1 MIVLSQAPESIATQM
16 AAQIAQILGLQV
28 YTLSSNFGLSEL
40 KAAICSTEATFGVWL
55 GEPPQSDRYKTVY
68 EALLT
73 LNVRL
78 FNRPDQYAIA
88 RQFHPIYDRLQDLTP
103 ADILTPP
110 TAQAWTEVRQQA
122 NLRYGESLSGILQG
136 VALQDQPLEKPLGRA
151 FRVYLYHQTI
161 VTYAY
166 SWAADDPLKWLTV
179 EEEEAIFAVAL
190 EAATRIDLPLL
201 AIDIGQQQCGR
212 WVVLEVGDAQFSLLC
227 QMSMIPFWGELE
239 RLSVQL

>member
-1 MIVLSQAPESIATQM
+1 MIVLSQAPGSRSTQI

-28 YTLSSNFGLSEL
+28 YTLPSNFGLSEL
-40 KAAICSTEATFGVWL
+40 KAAISPPQATFGVWL
-55 GEPPQSDRYKTVY
+55 GEPPQSDRYRAVY

-73 LNVRL
+73 HNIQL
-78 FNRPDQYAIA
+78 FNRPDQYAIV
-88 RQFHPIYDRLQDLTP
+88 RQFHPIYERLQDLAP
-103 ADILTPP
+103 IRP
-110 TAQAWTEVRQQA
+110 TAQAWAEVRQQA
-122 NLRYGESLSGILQG
+122 NLRYSEALSGVLG
-136 VALQDQPLEKPLGRA
+136 VKDQPLGRA

-227 QMSMIPFWGELE
+227 QMPMIPFWGELE
-239 RLSVQL
+239 RLSAQL